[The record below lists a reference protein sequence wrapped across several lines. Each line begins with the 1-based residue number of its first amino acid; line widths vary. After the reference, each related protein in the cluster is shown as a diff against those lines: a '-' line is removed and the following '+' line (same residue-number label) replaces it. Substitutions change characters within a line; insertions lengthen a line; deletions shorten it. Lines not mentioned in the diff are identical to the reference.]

1 MQKILI
7 DKFIV
12 PEESN
17 APFLERAH
25 KVQSLLKTLPG
36 FIEGFLY
43 EKRDG
48 ESRYQLHDDRGLG
61 KMRKPSKTQ
70 RKQSPRNSKSKVS
83 VFRTRKKTED

>member
-12 PEESN
+12 PEESR

-36 FIEGFLY
+36 FVEGFSL
-43 EKRDG
+43 
-48 ESRYQLHDDRGLG
+48 
-61 KMRKPSKTQ
+61 
-70 RKQSPRNSKSKVS
+70 
-83 VFRTRKKTED
+83 